1 MKAYEIVDFADNK
14 VLGILLYYEKERR
27 YIIELDSTLNEW
39 TAPLLLAGYVKQG
52 IHTIPSEIAYA
63 WVKERIVPS
72 ERQNISDI
80 LNRYHLKEYDE
91 NKLLELSEGKCSQD
105 SLYVRK
111 ADTLPDYVLKRMNHN
126 LTEFVFLEN
135 LNSLC
140 FFEDGTVR
148 LIHLADIGLSDA
160 VIQTD
165 VILKTGKV
173 GCGGYTLTF
182 NDSIEYAAARLY
194 GAGKKLPLSAD
205 DFRLFLERN
214 VYDTTQACELMN
226 CSRQNLSY
234 LVKQDM
240 LPVAKSSVGGN
251 LYFKG
256 DLLKNMW

>member
-1 MKAYEIVDFADNK
+1 MKAYEIVDSADNK

-27 YIIELDSTLNEW
+27 YIIELENTLNEW
-39 TAPLLLAGYVKQG
+39 TAPLLTAGFVKQG
-52 IHTIPSEIAYA
+52 VFTIPSEIAYA

-72 ERQNISDI
+72 ERQNIGDI

-105 SLYVRK
+105 SLFVRK
-111 ADTLPDYVLKRMNHN
+111 TDLLPDYVLKRMNHT
-126 LTEFVFLEN
+126 LTEFVLLEN

-140 FFEDGTVR
+140 FFEDRTVR
-148 LIHLADIGLSDA
+148 LIHLADIGLPDA
-160 VIQTD
+160 VIQNN
-165 VILKTGKV
+165 VLLETGKI

-182 NDSIEYAAARLY
+182 NDSIEYDAARLY
-194 GAGKKLPLSAD
+194 DAGKRLPLSAD
-205 DFRLFLERN
+205 DFRLFLKKN

-234 LVKQDM
+234 LVKQKK
-240 LPVAKSSVGGN
+240 LPVAKSSMGGN